1 MGDKVTELNTKLS
14 ADDGAAAARE
24 KLVNEAVFKQV
35 ASSKDLLA
43 AAAAP
48 ESAFGK
54 YSLVTSKGVAK
65 LPEGVWNAAVH
76 SATHPLET
84 LETLGAAAAMGV
96 VLKTVLPETGA
107 AGKIAAGAI
116 GLYFT
121 YQAARP
127 VMDAYSEAGN
137 AKTMGDIDNAA
148 MKLGNAGGE
157 FIVSS
162 AIAAVGYKVGAGV
175 TERVLL
181 SERLDGFAN
190 AKQAFWD
197 GMQNKIVKAGT
208 TVTDAIG
215 LTKTA
220 EPVKIA
226 SSVSLDPRLEL
237 REGYSRYLP
246 SDKAAPKSATL
257 LGEVAAGAEM
267 EATVML
273 KSKASDLAVDRALR
287 RIKTGQRGFFTE
299 QEFVEKFG
307 ASEEAMAEVSKF
319 AKTNNLKITE
329 ADMRSGR
336 VVLKGT
342 ASDFTTA
349 FQTQLNEYRANSGI
363 LFRGREGAL
372 ALPETL
378 QRNIEGVYGLD
389 DRPHARNYSVSLSD
403 YNKIQAQVQ
412 AQLQAQKE
420 GRISTDSKL
429 LENKIISET
438 KGLPEA
444 NKGIPDVNKPMPDVS
459 KPAPV
464 EAPPPNKAAAKAG
477 GYLPT
482 QVADAYNFPKKNMG
496 EGSTVSVIQL
506 GGGIDLANEA
516 AYYKQHGLPE
526 PKIQV
531 ISVGGA
537 PTKTGVNLAAD
548 GEVSLDS
555 QIIGAIAPKAQQK
568 VIFAPNS
575 DKGFID
581 AVTRAT
587 FPEAGEKPSTSIS
600 ISWGAPEESWT
611 DQGLKGMAAAFKK
624 AALRG
629 ISIFAAA
636 GDDGAVDKAPSGK
649 FNADYPA
656 SDPHV
661 TAAGGTSLQIGA
673 DGKIVSEK
681 VWNSSGGAT
690 GGGISQKFGVPE
702 YQKGL
707 DLPQNPQNPGFKG
720 RGVPDISGNADPRTG
735 WKIKVNGVDDVIGG
749 TSAVAPMLAALDAR
763 ISGEFGRP
771 VGPWNPFVYKSG
783 LSGAKF
789 FNDIIGG
796 NNNGYQTTKGW
807 DATTGWGSLDGT
819 LFRDAIIADRLS
831 TPLFVRAF
839 MKALPPRPLDNSR
852 SA

>member
-1 MGDKVTELNTKLS
+1 MGDKVTELDTKSS
-14 ADDGAAAARE
+14 ADNGAAAARE
-24 KLVNEAVFKQV
+24 KLVNDAVLRQV
-35 ASSKDLLA
+35 AGKNDLLDSI
-43 AAAAP
+43 AAP
-48 ESAFGK
+48 DSKIAK
-54 YSLVTSKGVAK
+54 YGLVTGKGIEK
-65 LPEGVWNAAVH
+65 LPSGVWNAAVH

-127 VMDAYSEAGN
+127 VMDAYKEAGN
-137 AKTMGDIDNAA
+137 AKTMADIDSAA
-148 MKLGNAGGE
+148 TKLGNAGGE

-197 GMQNKIVKAGT
+197 GMQDKIVKAGT
-208 TVTDAIG
+208 SVTEAVG

-220 EPVKIA
+220 EPVKLA
-226 SSVSLDPRLEL
+226 ESVSLDPRMQL
-237 REGYSRYLP
+237 RDGYSRYLP
-246 SDKAAPKSATL
+246 SEKKAPNAATL
-257 LGEVAAGAEM
+257 LGEVAPGAEM

-273 KSKASDLAVDRALR
+273 KSKATDLAVDRALR
-287 RIKTGQRGFFTE
+287 RIKAGQRGFFTE
-299 QEFVEKFG
+299 SEFIEKFG

-319 AKTNNLKITE
+319 AKTNNLKVAD

-349 FQTQLNEYRANSGI
+349 FHTQLNEYRSSTGI
-363 LFRGREGAL
+363 TFRGREGAL

-389 DRPHARNYSVSLSD
+389 DRPHARNYSVSLAD
-403 YNKIQAQVQ
+403 YNKAQA
-412 AQLQAQKE
+412 ALEAKNKT
-420 GRISTDSKL
+420 RIVTDTKSG
-429 LENKIISET
+429 ET
-438 KGLPEA
+438 AILGDQNRGLPDMT
-444 NKGIPDVNKPMPDVS
+444 KTIPDPPKAGETPP
-459 KPAPV
+459 KAG
-464 EAPPPNKAAAKAG
+464 EAPTKAGEAPKAAKPG
-477 GYLPT
+477 GYLPN
-482 QVADAYNFPKKNMG
+482 QVADAYNFPKNNMG
-496 EGSTVSVIQL
+496 EGSTVSIIQL
-506 GGGIDLANEA
+506 GGGIDLVNEA

-531 ISVGGA
+531 ISVGNA

-581 AVTRAT
+581 AITRAT
-587 FPEAGEKPSTSIS
+587 FPEKGEKPSTSIS

-611 DQGLKGMAAAFKK
+611 DQGLKGMSAAFKK

-656 SDPHV
+656 SDPNV
-661 TAAGGTSLQIGA
+661 TAAGGTRLEIGP
-673 DGKIVSEK
+673 DGKVKSEK

-690 GGGISQKFGVPE
+690 GGGISQKFDVPE
-702 YQKGL
+702 YQKGV
-707 DLPQNPQNPGFKG
+707 DLPQNPQNPAFKG

-763 ISGEFGRP
+763 ISGEFGRNI
-771 VGPWNPFVYKSG
+771 GSWNPFLYKSG

-796 NNNGYQTTKGW
+796 HNNGYQTIKGW
-807 DATTGWGSLDGT
+807 DATTGWGTLDGA
-819 LFRDAIIADRLS
+819 LFRDAIIADRMA
-831 TPLFVRAF
+831 TPLMVRAF
-839 MKALPPRPLDNSR
+839 MKAIPAKPFDNSK